1 MLVEVTDLQGAA
13 DDDKAQISGAKAYG
27 NMDIVLQFESEGR
40 SEIVLQFDSE
50 GRSEIVLQFDSAGRS
65 ATYNC
70 DGGINVRDICSLD
83 FHRIMY
89 PLQLH
94 LAVLVM
100 KAHDS
105 PVGGEHLSKC
115 YKLSL

>member
-13 DDDKAQISGAKAYG
+13 DDNKAQISGAKAYG
-27 NMDIVLQFESEGR
+27 NMDIVLQFDSEER
-40 SEIVLQFDSE
+40 SAIVLQFDT
-50 GRSEIVLQFDSAGRS
+50 AGRS

-70 DGGINVRDICSLD
+70 DGGIDVRDICSLD

-100 KAHDS
+100 KAHDG

-115 YKLSL
+115 SKLSL

>member
-27 NMDIVLQFESEGR
+27 NMDIVLQF
-40 SEIVLQFDSE
+40 DSE
-50 GRSEIVLQFDSAGRS
+50 GRSEIVLQFDTAGRS
-65 ATYNC
+65 ATYYC

-94 LAVLVM
+94 LAMLVM
-100 KAHDS
+100 KAHDG

-115 YKLSL
+115 YILSL

>member
-13 DDDKAQISGAKAYG
+13 DDDKAQISGAKAYR
-27 NMDIVLQFESEGR
+27 NMD
-40 SEIVLQFDSE
+40 IVLQFDSE
-50 GRSEIVLQFDSAGRS
+50 GRSEIVLQFDTAGRS

-70 DGGINVRDICSLD
+70 DGGIDVRDICSLD

-100 KAHDS
+100 KAHDG